1 MLVLSR
7 KPGEAIRIGDDIEIS
22 VIEVRGDTVR
32 IGIEAPKSVAI
43 FRQELLAE
51 IALTNVESAHAAQEA
66 MNELN
71 TLLRAAADPK
81 KKTQNGGLSR

>member
-32 IGIEAPKSVAI
+32 IGINAPRNVPV
-43 FRQELLAE
+43 FRMELLAE
-51 IALTNVESAHAAQEA
+51 VAKTNLESVKAAPQA
-66 MNELN
+66 MDVLK
-71 TLLRAAADPK
+71 TLLRREDDS
-81 KKTQNGGLSR
+81 NGGDQK

>member
-32 IGIEAPKSVAI
+32 IGINAPRNVPV
-43 FRQELLAE
+43 FRMELLAE
-51 IALTNVESAHAAQEA
+51 VAKTNLESVKAAPQA
-66 MNELN
+66 MDVLK
-71 TLLRAAADPK
+71 TLLRREDDS
-81 KKTQNGGLSR
+81 NGGGPK

>member
-32 IGIEAPKSVAI
+32 IGINAPRNVPI
-43 FRQELLAE
+43 FRQELLEQVQSA
-51 IALTNVESAHAAQEA
+51 NVEATKAAV
-66 MNELN
+66 NVSILGEL
-71 TLLRAAADPK
+71 LK
-81 KKTQNGGLSR
+81 KQ

>member
-22 VIEVRGDTVR
+22 IIEVRGDTVR
-32 IGIEAPKSVAI
+32 IGIEAPRSVAI

-51 IALTNVESAHAAQEA
+51 VAKTNIESVSAVPDA
-66 MNELN
+66 MD
-71 TLLRAAADPK
+71 LLKTILRGDEK
-81 KKTQNGGLSR
+81 KENGGPSK